1 MRVSKS
7 GAWLARLLN
16 SRGIKIKIHYIKE
29 VDVAYKFS
37 VYRWGGGGVNALIN
51 NQLFVF
57 PLRFFSFFDEDLS
70 KAYVFSK
77 KKSI

>member
-37 VYRWGGGGVNALIN
+37 VYRWGGVNELSN
-51 NQLFVF
+51 NLLFAF

-70 KAYVFSK
+70 IAYIFSK